1 VGYQVTR
8 ALGVEP
14 HDGETRSQRFE
25 HDLAKRLGETGES
38 ENVRRGV
45 ARSEFRAGSVTHE
58 DGVVALLLADR
69 LELHPR
75 RSVAHKHEFRR
86 HVTRRK
92 VGRES
97 LVSIQ
102 EEMEVLLP

>member
-1 VGYQVTR
+1 VGYEIAR

-14 HDGETRSQRFE
+14 HDGETRSQRFQ

-45 ARSEFRAGSVTHE
+45 ARREFRAGSVTHE
-58 DGVVALLLADR
+58 HSVVALLLAYR
-69 LELHPR
+69 LELHPGR
-75 RSVAHKHEFRR
+75 PVAHKHKFRR
-86 HVTRRK
+86 HVARRK

-97 LVSIQ
+97 LVRS
-102 EEMEVLLP
+102 EKEMEVLLP